1 MWYHLYMFRISTD
14 ENGNSILEISARR
27 LAEFSCRSGDITS
40 GGSFKDPLLLMREGS
55 RVHRKIQ
62 NSYGSSYKSELSLS
76 FLFDSY
82 GLDLLVKGRADGV
95 SFINSSDG
103 EELPSFVDEIKGVYA
118 DVEAMDEPLYI
129 HLAQAY
135 IYAFILC
142 RDYCL
147 SSIGVQM
154 TYVSLDDG
162 NVKKFYETKA
172 FSELEEFI
180 EKVLSGIRP
189 FCSFTFEWL
198 KKRDLSIK
206 PLEFPYEYRSGQREL
221 VSDVYRTILRSKNLF
236 IEAPTGTGKT
246 LSVIFPSVKA
256 VGEKLIKRIYYLTS
270 KNITR
275 TAAFNAISI
284 LGENGMRMKVIEITA
299 KEKLCPNP
307 GHECDGSDCI
317 FAGGFYD
324 KVRDVMI
331 DVLNGYDIITSDILN
346 AVALKNNICPYYLSL
361 ELSDWCDMV
370 ICDINYYFDPKAYLK
385 RFFADGQTA
394 DSVLLI
400 DEAHNLVDRGREM
413 YSASIRKSSVLIV
426 RKIIKPLDKRL
437 YRALSRLNERLLELR
452 KNLTGQYEY
461 LPDRDALVTSL
472 LSVRGAFDRFLLK
485 NDNIPEKN
493 TVMDFYFSVR
503 SFLDTSELFDE
514 NYICYKNPEG
524 KSDITVKLFCIN
536 PSKRFENR
544 ISYARSSVFF
554 SATFLPIGYY
564 KNLISPD
571 NEPYCVYA
579 KSVFDKK
586 QSLILVADD
595 VTSRYKERTDD
606 MYSRYAKYIDA
617 MVKSRTGNYIAFFP
631 SYLFLEKTKEKL
643 YLLRE
648 DRYDIIEQKRVF
660 TEEEKLDFLKRFET
674 VNDKSLLALTC
685 LGGIFSEGIDLP
697 GDRLIGAA
705 VVGTGLPQV
714 CSERDIIMNY
724 FNGENGSGFLYS
736 YLYPGM
742 AKVCQAAGRV
752 IRTAD
757 DRGVILLLDKRFNE
771 RQYLLSFPREWE
783 DRRNTDLYHVTE
795 ELKNFWEKS

>member
-1 MWYHLYMFRISTD
+1 MFKFSTD
-14 ENGNSILEISARR
+14 KNGNSILQTSARR
-27 LAEFSCRSGDITS
+27 LAEFICRDGDITS

-55 RVHRKIQ
+55 KAHRKIQ
-62 NSYGSSYKSELSLS
+62 NSYGPSYKSEFPLS
-76 FLFDSY
+76 FLFESY
-82 GLDLLVKGRADGV
+82 GLDLLVSGRADGV
-95 SFINSSDG
+95 KFHKSNDG
-103 EELPSFVDEIKGVYA
+103 ERPVFVDEIKGVYA
-118 DVEAMDEPLYI
+118 DVEAMEEPLHV

-162 NVKKFYETKA
+162 NVKRFYETLD
-172 FSELEEFI
+172 FSVLEDFI
-180 EKVLSGIRP
+180 SNVISKISP
-189 FCSFTFEWL
+189 FCSFAYSWMKE
-198 KKRDLSIK
+198 RDLSIK
-206 PLEFPYEYRSGQREL
+206 PLEFPFAYRTGQRDL
-221 VSDVYRTILRSKNLF
+221 VSDVYRTILRSKKLF

-256 VGEKLIKRIYYLTS
+256 VGEKLINRIYYLTS

-275 TAAFNAISI
+275 QAAFNALSI
-284 LGENGMRMKVIEITA
+284 LGDRGMRMKVIEITA
-299 KEKLCPNP
+299 KEKLCLNP
-307 GHECDGSDCI
+307 GICDGSVCE
-317 FAGGFYD
+317 FARGFYD

-331 DVLNGYDIITSDILN
+331 DVLNEYDFITSDILE
-346 AVALKNNICPYYLSL
+346 AVAGKYNICPYYLSL

-385 RFFADGQTA
+385 RFFADGQTE

-413 YSASIRKSSVLIV
+413 YSASIKKSSVLTV

-437 YRALSRLNERLLELR
+437 FKALSHLNEKLLGLR
-452 KNLTGQYEY
+452 KNLKGQYEF
-461 LPDRDALVTSL
+461 LTDRDALVSSL

-485 NDNIPEKN
+485 NDNIPESN

-514 NYICYKNPEG
+514 NYLCYMEPDGKN
-524 KSDITVKLFCIN
+524 DIEVKLFCIN
-536 PSKRFENR
+536 PSKRLGNR
-544 ISYARSSVFF
+544 ISYARSAVFF

-564 KNLISPD
+564 RNLISPD
-571 NEPYCVYA
+571 DEPYCVYA
-579 KSVFDKK
+579 KSVFDAG
-586 QSLILVADD
+586 QRLILVADD
-595 VTSRYKERTDD
+595 VTSRYKDRTDD
-606 MYSRYAKYIDA
+606 MYSRFAGYIDA
-617 MVKSRTGNYIAFFP
+617 MAQSKTGNYIAFFP

-643 YLLRE
+643 LPLAG
-648 DRYDIIEQKRVF
+648 DRYEIIEQKRVF
-660 TEEEKLDFLKRFET
+660 SEEEKMDFLKKFET
-674 VNDKSLLALTC
+674 GKDRSLLALTC

-714 CSERDIIMNY
+714 CSEREIVMKY
-724 FNGENGSGFLYS
+724 FDGRNGSGFLYS

-757 DRGVILLLDKRFNE
+757 DRGVILLLDRRFNDT
-771 RQYLLSFPREWE
+771 QYRSSFPREWK
-783 DRRNTDLYHVTE
+783 DRKNTDLAHVAE